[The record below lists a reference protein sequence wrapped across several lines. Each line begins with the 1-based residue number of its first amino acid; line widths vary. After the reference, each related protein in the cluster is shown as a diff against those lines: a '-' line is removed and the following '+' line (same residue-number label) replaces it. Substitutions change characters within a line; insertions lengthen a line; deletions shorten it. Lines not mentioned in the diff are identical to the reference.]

1 LDHAFHDAHHPAGAF
16 TARRALATALMLE
29 ESRDA
34 PDRPDDIGVLV
45 HDDHAAGP
53 EGRLLFAHAIKV
65 HGGIHHVFATHHRAG
80 RAAGNDRKQIVPA
93 AADTAAM
100 LFDDVLEALAQGL

>member
-1 LDHAFHDAHHPAGAF
+1 SEVADQALDRPGGRVAKGANGVTFDLLGHREQHVDLALLGAALDHAFHDAHHPAGAF

-53 EGRLLFAHAIKV
+53 EGRLL
-65 HGGIHHVFATHHRAG
+65 
-80 RAAGNDRKQIVPA
+80 
-93 AADTAAM
+93 
-100 LFDDVLEALAQGL
+100 